1 MTNRETATGS
11 LGTKVKKNY
20 KILLVCD
27 DEARS
32 AYLKSLAHISRNVE
46 FVCDG
51 DEAVAAIEQRTF
63 DLVLLDVRTPIVAML
78 RAVKLKS
85 PDSEVVVVANHPNLA
100 DAKETVRLGAYDY
113 VAKPVGPY
121 EVINLSGAALTHKR
135 WALRTEHRP

>member
-1 MTNRETATGS
+1 MN
-11 LGTKVKKNY
+11 KNY

-27 DEARS
+27 DEAIRS

-63 DLVLLDVRTPIVAML
+63 DLVLLDIRTPTAAIL
-78 RAVKLKS
+78 RTVKLKS
-85 PDSEVVVVANHPNLA
+85 PDSEVVVVASQPNLA
-100 DAKETVRLGAYDY
+100 GAKEAVRLGGYDY
-113 VAKPVGPY
+113 VAKPVGPH

-135 WALRTEHRP
+135 WALHAEQKP